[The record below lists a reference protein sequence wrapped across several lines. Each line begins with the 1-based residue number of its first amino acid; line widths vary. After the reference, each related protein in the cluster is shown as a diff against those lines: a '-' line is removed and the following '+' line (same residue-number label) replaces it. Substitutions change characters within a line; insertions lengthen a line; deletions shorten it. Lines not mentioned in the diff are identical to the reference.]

1 LAVAN
6 CQEKQLTWRLEHTA
20 KNEISWLP
28 AAKNIEFPWLSIL
41 GAYCLAVDRQELFSW
56 RF

>member
-41 GAYCLAVDRQELFSW
+41 GAYCLAVDRQEQFSW
-56 RF
+56 QF